1 MKKLS
6 SSITNMVIILTLIA
20 IIAGGILAYVNSATK
35 QQIENINK
43 EKLNA
48 GIKEVMGG
56 GDVKT
61 SKPDTLKKVINN
73 KNKIFVVYDVSS
85 TSNEPIG
92 KAVETTENGFGGD
105 LKVLVGFDNE
115 GTILGYTILKHTE
128 TPGLGAKANVWFKND
143 YKKNSNIIGKNPGE
157 CNFTVRKDGGDIDA
171 ITASTITSRAFL
183 LSIQNAY
190 DEISKEQVD
199 GKSGATEQTK
209 SQNQ

>member
-6 SSITNMVIILTLIA
+6 SSLINMVVVLTLIA
-20 IIAGGILAYVNSATK
+20 LVAGGILAYVNYVTAP
-35 QQIENINK
+35 QIAKINE

-56 GDVKT
+56 GEIIISQT
-61 SKPDTLKKVINN
+61 DTLKSEING
-73 KNKIFVVYDVSS
+73 KSKEFIVYNVQN
-85 TSNEPIG
+85 TSKQVLG
-92 KAVETTENGFGGD
+92 KAVQTSENGFGGN
-105 LKVLVGFDNE
+105 LKVLVGFDTK
-115 GTILGYTILKHTE
+115 GTILGYTVLEHAE
-128 TPGLGAKANVWFKND
+128 TPGLGAKAGLWFQKD
-143 YKKNSNIIGKNPGE
+143 GKGNIIGKNPGE
-157 CNFTVRKDGGDIDA
+157 CNFTVSKDGGDIDA